1 MEKNVRKIGKKYKK
15 FSGGLLIGVACF
27 LGTFW
32 LYLQSYYANEYPRTP
47 NISIGRVVPLN
58 VHGTVVYLTETEQST
73 LTWVFL
79 GAMVCGVCGG
89 ALWKQA
95 S

>member
-1 MEKNVRKIGKKYKK
+1 MRVADKFRKITAG
-15 FSGGLLIGVACF
+15 FLICVACL
-27 LGTFW
+27 LGTYW

-47 NISIGRVVPLN
+47 NVSIGKIVPLN
-58 VHGTVVYLTETEQST
+58 VHGTIVYLTKKEQST

-79 GAMVCGVCGG
+79 GAMACGVCGG
-89 ALWKQA
+89 ALWRQA